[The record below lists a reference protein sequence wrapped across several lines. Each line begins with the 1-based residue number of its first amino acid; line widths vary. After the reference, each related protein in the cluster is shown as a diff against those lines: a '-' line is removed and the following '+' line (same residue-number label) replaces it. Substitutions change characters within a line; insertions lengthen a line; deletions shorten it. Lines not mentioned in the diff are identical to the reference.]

1 LFDEHGSPR
10 EGIKLPHISQNNGS
24 LCPQKIPSYSNIDSS
39 TSGRS
44 ALRGLTLKT
53 GASGSESIEPRAR
66 SKVDFRERIKGYV
79 ANEEQRQSFADLL
92 KREKKP
98 LAASPA
104 PRMSFEHS
112 TEKDTS
118 AVQNQ
123 ISVQKASYMGIN
135 VNTNLRVHSYGSD
148 NSKMTDSPN
157 PKFRIH
163 KNTKGFNSNVK

>member
-1 LFDEHGSPR
+1 
-10 EGIKLPHISQNNGS
+10 
-24 LCPQKIPSYSNIDSS
+24 
-39 TSGRS
+39 
-44 ALRGLTLKT
+44 
-53 GASGSESIEPRAR
+53 
-66 SKVDFRERIKGYV
+66 
-79 ANEEQRQSFADLL
+79 
-92 KREKKP
+92 
-98 LAASPA
+98 
-104 PRMSFEHS
+104 MSFEHS

-163 KNTKGFNSNVK
+163 KNTKGFNSNVKQAGQALKHSAKRSDTFSTADEEDGAHKVNFSS